1 MDVFREDV
9 TALLPHLR
17 AFARSLTS
25 GDRQLADDIVQ
36 DTIVNALR
44 RSISSRPGPTSRPG
58 CSPFSATGSTA

>member
-17 AFARSLTS
+17 AFARSLTG
-25 GDRQLADDIVQ
+25 GDRQLADVIVQ

-44 RSISSRPGPTSRPG
+44 
-58 CSPFSATGSTA
+58 A